1 MPREYI
7 EFDDTLVDRNGDL
20 RLDVLN
26 RLIDKQAS
34 GWEIWCSTKRRG
46 DELQIALSACHE
58 HGMDFDGVDLYE

>member
-34 GWEIWCSTKRRG
+34 GCEIWCSTKRRG
-46 DELQIALSACHE
+46 DALQIALSACHQN
-58 HGMDFDGVDLYE
+58 GLDFDGVDLYE